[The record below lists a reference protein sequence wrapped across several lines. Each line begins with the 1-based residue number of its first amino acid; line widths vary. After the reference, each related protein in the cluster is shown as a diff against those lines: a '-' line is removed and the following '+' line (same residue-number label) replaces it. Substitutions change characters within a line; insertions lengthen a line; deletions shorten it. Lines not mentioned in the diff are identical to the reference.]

1 MSQDEEIRFEEG
13 QSCPVKIQGGGGGLS
28 FSPNGDMLLIG
39 AIPNPTVDQTNKWS
53 QKWRAKL
60 VDESEFPSIP
70 IFAIGDAEDWFLET
84 PCNPG
89 AIEREAPGFCE
100 ALFAKDEYQMVAVLV
115 DSNTNIINKIHHVEL
130 DDLFVERLV
139 LAWNP
144 YRYSTTPGAP
154 AEYSRA
160 FTDQEFGERIH
171 KIFKMKTSEELWRT
185 SW

>member
-1 MSQDEEIRFEEG
+1 MNQETSLRFEEG
-13 QSCPVKIQGGGGGLS
+13 LPCPIKIRGAGGGLS

-39 AIPNPTVDQTNKWS
+39 AFPEPTPDQLEKWG

-60 VDESEFPSIP
+60 VEESEFPSIP

-89 AIEREAPGFCE
+89 AIEQESPGFCE
-100 ALFAKDEYQMVAVLV
+100 ALYAKDDYDMMAVLV
-115 DSNTNIINKIHHVEL
+115 DSNTGIIRKISRVEL
-130 DDLFVERLV
+130 DEMFVERLV

-144 YRYSTTPGAP
+144 YRYPAAPGAP

-160 FTDQEFGERIH
+160 YNDQEFARRIEQV
-171 KIFKMKTSEELWRT
+171 FKMRKSAELWRT

>member
-1 MSQDEEIRFEEG
+1 MPDQGALRFEEG
-13 QSCPVKIQGGGGGLS
+13 QTCPIKIQGGGGGLS

-39 AIPNPTVDQTNKWS
+39 TFPNPTNEQIRKWG

-70 IFAIGDAEDWFLET
+70 IFAIGDDEDWFLEA

-89 AIEREAPGFCE
+89 SIELESPGFCE
-100 ALFAKDEYQMVAVLV
+100 ALFAKDICEMISVLV
-115 DSNTNIINKIHHVEL
+115 NSETSTIIKISRVVL
-130 DDLFVERLV
+130 DEMFIERLV

-144 YRYSTTPGAP
+144 YRHKSSPGAP

-160 FTDQEFGERIH
+160 FNDQEFTQKVEQ
-171 KIFKMKTSEELWRT
+171 IFKAKTSEELWRT